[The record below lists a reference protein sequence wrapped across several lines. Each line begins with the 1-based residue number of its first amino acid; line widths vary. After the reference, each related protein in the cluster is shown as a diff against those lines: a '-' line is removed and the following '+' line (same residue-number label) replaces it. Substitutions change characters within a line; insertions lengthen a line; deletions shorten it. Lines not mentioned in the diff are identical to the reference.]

1 MNTFLDQRVLERLRA
16 EYLEMPGMK
25 LRIEQVQRLCG
36 IEPTMCTLVLDALVK
51 AGFSM
56 PDVRR
61 DVRAVDRRR
70 GVAPTPGEHGA
81 EGDAV
86 CNDVTPRELR
96 SMRRAES
103 RHINGR
109 TASRRTPTGSS
120 VPAVRC
126 HECRARQRSRTREPS
141 SMVSV
146 PRLRT
151 PLECRAPD
159 IVPGLNIPL
168 PNPHE
173 GLMSSLP
180 TCRSCPSHLTGR
192 PFRFPETASGVNV
205 KGGRTAALLR
215 ALPPRV
221 TALFRRRHGQ
231 PDAAMAQDVF
241 GLLRPGQKHSHAR
254 RSTPDFR
261 ET

>member
-96 SMRRAES
+96 SMREPNLVTSTDEPHRAE
-103 RHINGR
+103 
-109 TASRRTPTGSS
+109 RRR
-120 VPAVRC
+120 VPPCPRCDATNAEPVSAVAP
-126 HECRARQRSRTREPS
+126 ES
-141 SMVSV
+141 
-146 PRLRT
+146 RLRWFR
-151 PLECRAPD
+151 CRGCGHLWNVAPP
-159 IVPGLNIPL
+159 IL
-168 PNPHE
+168 
-173 GLMSSLP
+173 SLP
-180 TCRSCPSHLTGR
+180 
-192 PFRFPETASGVNV
+192 
-205 KGGRTAALLR
+205 
-215 ALPPRV
+215 
-221 TALFRRRHGQ
+221 
-231 PDAAMAQDVF
+231 
-241 GLLRPGQKHSHAR
+241 
-254 RSTPDFR
+254 
-261 ET
+261 